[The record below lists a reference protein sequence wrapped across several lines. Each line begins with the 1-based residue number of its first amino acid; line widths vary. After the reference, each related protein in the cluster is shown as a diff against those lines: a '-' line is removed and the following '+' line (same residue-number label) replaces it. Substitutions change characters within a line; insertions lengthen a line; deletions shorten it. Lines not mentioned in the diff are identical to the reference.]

1 MEKKLKKAL
10 EILDEIM
17 YEGEE
22 RELKKVL
29 QEIENAICN
38 VEDAIQKLEK

>member
-1 MEKKLKKAL
+1 MKKKLKKAL

-22 RELKKVL
+22 KELEKVFREVKKATWN
-29 QEIENAICN
+29 I
-38 VEDAIQKLEK
+38 EDAIKKLEK